1 LIQRYSQGRLYETLP
16 GFELGDN
23 PQGSMV
29 MFTDHIAE
37 MKRVKDALREAERL
51 LTELY
56 PSDIHSDAHEAEYYA
71 VNVVINKAQAILA
84 EED

>member
-1 LIQRYSQGRLYETLP
+1 MIQRYTAHYDVLDKVVRYAESREGLLVLSTAH
-16 GFELGDN
+16 F
-23 PQGSMV
+23 
-29 MFTDHIAE
+29 AE
-37 MKRVKDALREAERL
+37 MKRVKDVLREAERL

-56 PSDIHSDAHEAEYYA
+56 PSDIYSDAHEAEYYA